1 MFTQTHAHTGYRSVK
16 LPSGTYIEQSVSV
29 NAGAV
34 YTASAYFTGAA
45 GGVVQVLNGSTV
57 IAQSDPAQTF
67 GTTGSDWTRGV
78 AVFTVPAGVSS
89 IKIRIAQPQSASGTA
104 YADSVQLE
112 TGETPNRYNMLQNS
126 DFTDGASS
134 SDDSDNS
141 TGYAQNVVG
150 DTAIPNEI
158 VSAAGDSSHP
168 GAFSDQVLKITG
180 STGAI
185 KHVFQSIQ
193 VNGKKG
199 DVYSFGGWCAS
210 DSVPETV
217 QLNTSDSPISYR
229 VFGRKEIK
237 LQFYS
242 NGTFQNEVTAAFAA
256 DTTDWQYTC
265 ASAVASLDYTEVR
278 IVVCFDYSRNTARF
292 DGLQLHR
299 EQFSQSYSYDDNG
312 NVTGYASLIGQEP
325 KLTYDNNDNVTS
337 STDPLGNKTLYTY
350 DSKHNLLTSTTP
362 GGVKTTNVYDANG
375 NVTETKLGGS
385 TTYIRT
391 QTEYDSASA
400 LAAAVTDARGNSV
413 TYTYN
418 DNTRQQTS
426 VTDAKGN
433 TSTYTYGNAAS
444 MLRLA
449 SLTGSGVGTVNY
461 GYDAYGRL
469 NKISRASTVYNF
481 TYDDWGRTVS
491 TKVGSIALSTNF
503 YDAYSRLSRVD
514 FGNGSAVY
522 YFYDSLDR
530 VSAINKGNASMSWQ
544 AYEFIYDGE
553 GNLY

>member
-1 MFTQTHAHTGYRSVK
+1 M
-16 LPSGTYIEQSVSV
+16 
-29 NAGAV
+29 
-34 YTASAYFTGAA
+34 
-45 GGVVQVLNGSTV
+45 
-57 IAQSDPAQTF
+57 
-67 GTTGSDWTRGV
+67 
-78 AVFTVPAGVSS
+78 
-89 IKIRIAQPQSASGTA
+89 
-104 YADSVQLE
+104 
-112 TGETPNRYNMLQNS
+112 
-126 DFTDGASS
+126 
-134 SDDSDNS
+134 
-141 TGYAQNVVG
+141 
-150 DTAIPNEI
+150 
-158 VSAAGDSSHP
+158 
-168 GAFSDQVLKITG
+168 LKITG

-325 KLTYDNNDNVTS
+325 KLTYDNSDNVTS

-350 DSKHNLLTSTTP
+350 DGKHNLLTSTTP

-469 NKISRASTVYNF
+469 NKITRASTVYNF

-503 YDAYSRLSRVD
+503 
-514 FGNGSAVY
+514 
-522 YFYDSLDR
+522 
-530 VSAINKGNASMSWQ
+530 
-544 AYEFIYDGE
+544 
-553 GNLY
+553 

>member
-1 MFTQTHAHTGYRSVK
+1 
-16 LPSGTYIEQSVSV
+16 
-29 NAGAV
+29 
-34 YTASAYFTGAA
+34 
-45 GGVVQVLNGSTV
+45 
-57 IAQSDPAQTF
+57 
-67 GTTGSDWTRGV
+67 
-78 AVFTVPAGVSS
+78 
-89 IKIRIAQPQSASGTA
+89 
-104 YADSVQLE
+104 
-112 TGETPNRYNMLQNS
+112 MLQNS

-312 NVTGYASLIGQEP
+312 NVTGYASLYRTGTQTDLLI
-325 KLTYDNNDNVTS
+325 NNDKRNFLHRPARQQNLIHLRQQAQPAYVHHPRRCENNQCLRCKRQCYR
-337 STDPLGNKTLYTY
+337 DKTRR
-350 DSKHNLLTSTTP
+350 KHNLHPNSDGIRLRFRSCSSSYRCKRKLRYLYIQRQYPT
-362 GGVKTTNVYDANG
+362 ANIG
-375 NVTETKLGGS
+375 YGC
-385 TTYIRT
+385 
-391 QTEYDSASA
+391 
-400 LAAAVTDARGNSV
+400 
-413 TYTYN
+413 
-418 DNTRQQTS
+418 
-426 VTDAKGN
+426 KGQ
-433 TSTYTYGNAAS
+433 YKH
-444 MLRLA
+444 LHL
-449 SLTGSGVGTVNY
+449 
-461 GYDAYGRL
+461 
-469 NKISRASTVYNF
+469 
-481 TYDDWGRTVS
+481 W
-491 TKVGSIALSTNF
+491 
-503 YDAYSRLSRVD
+503 
-514 FGNGSAVY
+514 
-522 YFYDSLDR
+522 
-530 VSAINKGNASMSWQ
+530 
-544 AYEFIYDGE
+544 
-553 GNLY
+553 